1 MNFQTIT
8 GYTLGSMGAI
18 AVGGVLA
25 CIGVARGPKWLA
37 YAGVAL
43 AVLGLLV
50 FIIAFIR
57 AWRTLRREQK
67 KKGGPER

>member
-1 MNFQTIT
+1 MGRLDRNTT
-8 GYTLGSMGAI
+8 GVLLLTN
-18 AVGGVLA
+18 GGVLA

-43 AVLGLLV
+43 AALGVLV

-57 AWRTLRREQK
+57 AWRALRREQK
-67 KKGGPER
+67 RKGGPER

>member
-43 AVLGLLV
+43 AALGVLV
-50 FIIAFIR
+50 FIIAF
-57 AWRTLRREQK
+57 K
-67 KKGGPER
+67 